1 MLTTVS
7 TYQYN
12 YFAEFLSRKIRID
25 YFRSCLAK
33 DAAFFD
39 ENNPTELPS
48 KISSETEK
56 IKSGMGDKVDLAV
69 KAIGTTFAGFIV
81 AFIMEWRL
89 TLLLIVFSPCFL
101 IIGLFIRSIMVGGLT
116 EVSKAYAQSAGYAEQ
131 ALQAIKVVQAYGQ
144 E

>member
-1 MLTTVS
+1 
-7 TYQYN
+7 
-12 YFAEFLSRKIRID
+12 
-25 YFRSCLAK
+25 
-33 DAAFFD
+33 
-39 ENNPTELPS
+39 
-48 KISSETEK
+48 
-56 IKSGMGDKVDLAV
+56 MGDKVDLAV